1 MALVTQENIDSVN
14 TLQKKFGVVGTKVGE
29 LQQLLLRVHG
39 DIEQESEPNINDG
52 RDWDELV
59 TQYLPSYDTA
69 LAELKVLVEAL

>member
-1 MALVTQENIDSVN
+1 MALVTQENIDAVN
-14 TLQKKFGVVGTKVGE
+14 ALQKKFGDVGRKVGH

-39 DIEQESEPNINDG
+39 DIEQESIPNLNAG